1 MNKQEQYDTLFRQFI
16 HDLNLALEENS
27 AKISGSTMVS
37 GNVINIPATVINFI
51 QKVKE
56 STWKE

>member
-37 GNVINIPATVINFI
+37 GNVINIPDTVIQFVQGI
-51 QKVKE
+51 KE
-56 STWKE
+56 GIR

>member
-16 HDLNLALEENS
+16 HALEENS
-27 AKISGSTMVS
+27 AKISGSTMIS

>member
-1 MNKQEQYDTLFRQFI
+1 MSREEKYDTLYRQFI
-16 HDLNLALEENS
+16 HDLNFALEENS

-51 QKVKE
+51 QGIKE
-56 STWKE
+56 GIR